1 MFNSWVDAMALVAVI
16 LIALVILGDIVLAVL
31 KNKWGIEKG
40 TTWSELLRE
49 SVGITTLIPWA
60 LGVWVG
66 RWFPILPPN
75 HAVKLSVGL
84 TVVLVL
90 SATVTVLGDILMR
103 RRRRPV
109 IPPWSVVLSGLIT
122 GGLLL
127 PLVQT
132 Y

>member
-75 HAVKLSVGL
+75 HAVKLSIGL